1 MSYQITYS
9 DAGEIV
15 VPEVHDAKVRG
26 LLVTND
32 NRLLVSVAG
41 TDGSNKCLVFHG
53 VERLRCDD
61 FRQGNIILD
70 VTVSSGESIDIDD
83 LAYVYGV
90 EKSNAPFLQSSMDR
104 LQAENRLVVRLNPS
118 YGCSLVGICQSLT
131 VEDDHLQL

>member
-1 MSYQITYS
+1 MIYQITYS

-32 NRLLVSVAG
+32 SRLLVSIAG
-41 TDGSNKCLVFHG
+41 TDGSNKCLVFYG

-104 LQAENRLVVRLNPS
+104 LQAQNRLVVRLNPS

-131 VEDDHLQL
+131 VEDDPLPM

>member
-32 NRLLVSVAG
+32 NRLLVSIAG
-41 TDGSNKCLVFHG
+41 TDDSNKCLVFHG